1 MTDSQQ
7 TLLIGVDGGGTKT
20 TARVASVAD
29 DGNISTLG
37 VGYGGPSN
45 VRAVGTVHACTNLD
59 VAIDAAHE
67 AAGTAGRKIPV
78 AVLGLAGSSL
88 PDVQAVIRDW
98 AERRQLAER
107 IDIVHDAEL
116 LLAVGVR
123 AGCGIG
129 LVVGTGSVAVGI
141 NAAGERAVVGGW
153 GHWFGDQGSGFDTG
167 RRALTAVADAV
178 DGIGPPTALVEE
190 LTRRLRVDDPREI
203 TRQLGRSVDIRQE
216 IAALAPV
223 VMHAAI
229 DGDAVAI
236 ALIDSGARATAA
248 LVAATIQKLGLSDNT
263 SLAMAGGIAC
273 SGDFYRD
280 RLLNHLAAA
289 GIQPQPLIVVS
300 EPVEG
305 ALVMARD
312 QLLAGS

>member
-1 MTDSQQ
+1 MTDAQQ
-7 TLLIGVDGGGTKT
+7 TLIIGVDGGGTKT
-20 TARVASVAD
+20 TARVASIAAD
-29 DGNISTLG
+29 GSINTLG
-37 VGYGGPSN
+37 TGFGGPSN
-45 VRAVGTVHACTNLD
+45 VRAVGTVHARTNLD
-59 VAIDAAHE
+59 VAVDAAHE
-67 AAGTAGRKIPV
+67 VAGTASQKVRKAI
-78 AVLGLAGSSL
+78 LGLAGSSL

-98 AERRQLAER
+98 AERRALAEQ

-116 LLAVGVR
+116 LLALGVR

-141 NAAGERAVVGGW
+141 NAAGERAVIGGW

-167 RRALTAVADAV
+167 RRGLSAVADAV
-178 DGIGPPTALVEE
+178 DGIGPPTALVAG
-190 LTRRLRVDDPREI
+190 LTRRLQVDDPREI

-223 VMHAAI
+223 VMQAAI
-229 DGDAVAI
+229 DGDAVAV
-236 ALIDSGARATAA
+236 ALINNGVKATAA
-248 LVAATIQKLGLSDNT
+248 LVAATVRKLGLSDRVP
-263 SLAMAGGIAC
+263 LAMAGGIAC

-280 RLLNHLAAA
+280 KLLSQLGAQ
-289 GIQPQPLIVVS
+289 GIKPHPLTVVS

-312 QLLAGS
+312 QIRSGS